1 MQVSNF
7 EERRCNI
14 RKVFRDHDDDHN
26 NLLSAKEFY
35 DAMQTGNFNLNKE
48 DAEELV
54 NYFFGEDIHSHSD
67 DDEMKFSDF
76 AKKVQA
82 LSMLPRMRGEI

>member
-1 MQVSNF
+1 MRTTIFFIFLYTTLVGQVQPILWQVESDTM
-7 EERRCNI
+7 
-14 RKVFRDHDDDHN
+14 K
-26 NLLSAKEFY
+26 
-35 DAMQTGNFNLNKE
+35 QW
-48 DAEELV
+48 
-54 NYFFGEDIHSHSD
+54 NYFFGDDIHSHSD